1 MSGIKLFFAG
11 DFCSKPS
18 TTNIAVEKELRNIIS
33 NSDISVVNFEVP
45 LKPPYSDN
53 FPKENYERFYQND
66 DAPSFLK
73 SIGFNL
79 FAIANNHLFD
89 WGNEGYIR
97 TKEELQDEA
106 FGAGN
111 YDEAYSLKVVDV
123 NHKKIGFLAV
133 TYNSRRG
140 TFSDVLNHDGYGC
153 AYIDDLK
160 VNHIIHEKKKELDYL
175 FVLPHAGIEYIDAP
189 IPELIAKYRDFID
202 WGADAV
208 IASHPHCPQGWE
220 EYQGKPIFYSLGN
233 FFFNSKDTVDFV
245 AKRPHWYE
253 SLCVLIDINE
263 KLTYQIINVKNISN
277 TQLVIDK
284 SNEREVHNKYLC
296 RLLED
301 KKLYNDFLKGM
312 LQNIEI
318 QILPYYLMGCLPK
331 NRNKQI
337 RTLIRSLY
345 HVLKGV
351 DLSKYKDELK
361 ISLNN
366 IAKRELIKR
375 LLNN

>member
-1 MSGIKLFFAG
+1 MNGIKLFFAG

-18 TTNIAVEKELRNIIS
+18 TTNITVEKELRNIIS

-45 LKPPYSDN
+45 LKPHGDN

-111 YDEAYSLKVVDV
+111 YDEAYSVKVVDV

-220 EYQGKPIFYSLGN
+220 IYKEKPIIYSLGN
-233 FFFNSKDTVDFV
+233 FFFNKSLPDSLLLKNQAFGQNHV
-245 AKRPHWYE
+245 A
-253 SLCVLIDINE
+253 V
-263 KLTYQIINVKNISN
+263 
-277 TQLVIDK
+277 
-284 SNEREVHNKYLC
+284 
-296 RLLED
+296 
-301 KKLYNDFLKGM
+301 
-312 LQNIEI
+312 
-318 QILPYYLMGCLPK
+318 
-331 NRNKQI
+331 
-337 RTLIRSLY
+337 
-345 HVLKGV
+345 
-351 DLSKYKDELK
+351 K
-361 ISLNN
+361 ISDDFQTEEISVKLFRTFYIFYNEQN
-366 IAKRELIKR
+366 VF
-375 LLNN
+375 

>member
-1 MSGIKLFFAG
+1 MFDKDITIVNKWF
-11 DFCSKPS
+11 
-18 TTNIAVEKELRNIIS
+18 NKE
-33 NSDISVVNFEVP
+33 
-45 LKPPYSDN
+45 
-53 FPKENYERFYQND
+53 
-66 DAPSFLK
+66 
-73 SIGFNL
+73 
-79 FAIANNHLFD
+79 
-89 WGNEGYIR
+89 
-97 TKEELQDEA
+97 TK
-106 FGAGN
+106 
-111 YDEAYSLKVVDV
+111 
-123 NHKKIGFLAV
+123 
-133 TYNSRRG
+133 
-140 TFSDVLNHDGYGC
+140 
-153 AYIDDLK
+153 
-160 VNHIIHEKKKELDYL
+160 
-175 FVLPHAGIEYIDAP
+175 
-189 IPELIAKYRDFID
+189 
-202 WGADAV
+202 
-208 IASHPHCPQGWE
+208 
-220 EYQGKPIFYSLGN
+220 
-233 FFFNSKDTVDFV
+233 
-245 AKRPHWYE
+245 
-253 SLCVLIDINE
+253 INE
-263 KLTYQIINVKNISN
+263 YKISHLKGFWSSNKGVTISN

-351 DLSKYKDELK
+351 DLTKYTDELK

>member
-18 TTNIAVEKELRNIIS
+18 TTNITVEKELRNIIS

-45 LKPPYSDN
+45 LKPHGDN

-111 YDEAYSLKVVDV
+111 YDEAYSVKVVDV

-160 VNHIIHEKKKELDYL
+160 VNHIIHEKKKDLDYL
-175 FVLPHAGIEYIDAP
+175 FVLPHAGIEYKDAP

-220 EYQGKPIFYSLGN
+220 EYQSKPIFYSLGN

>member
-18 TTNIAVEKELRNIIS
+18 TTNITVEKELRNIIS

-45 LKPPYSDN
+45 LKPHGDN

-111 YDEAYSLKVVDV
+111 YDEAYSVKVVDV

-160 VNHIIHEKKKELDYL
+160 VNHIIHEKKKDLDYL
-175 FVLPHAGIEYIDAP
+175 FVLPHAGIEYKDAP

-220 EYQGKPIFYSLGN
+220 EYQSKPIFYSLGN
-233 FFFNSKDTVDFV
+233 FFFNSKDTVDIV

>member
-33 NSDISVVNFEVP
+33 NSDICVVNFEVP

-111 YDEAYSLKVVDV
+111 YDEAYSVKVVDV

-301 KKLYNDFLKGM
+301 KRLYNDFLKGM

-331 NRNKQI
+331 HRNKQI

>member
-18 TTNIAVEKELRNIIS
+18 ASNIIVDKELRRIIS
-33 NSDISVVNFEVP
+33 ISDISVVNFEVP
-45 LKPPYSDN
+45 LKPHNASL
-53 FPKENYERFYQND
+53 PKVHYERFYQND

-79 FAIANNHLFD
+79 FSIANNHLFD
-89 WGNEGYIR
+89 WGNEGYNK
-97 TKEELQDEA
+97 TKEALQDA
-106 FGAGN
+106 TFGAGN
-111 YDEAYSLKVVDV
+111 YDEAYSVKVVDI
-123 NHKKIGFLAV
+123 NNKKIGFLAV
-133 TYNSRRG
+133 TYNSRKG
-140 TFSDVLNHDGYGC
+140 AFSDVLNHDGLGC
-153 AYIDDLK
+153 AYLDDLK
-160 VNHIIHEKKKELDYL
+160 INHIIHEKKKELDYL
-175 FVLPHAGIEYIDAP
+175 FILPHAGIEYKDAP

-220 EYQGKPIFYSLGN
+220 NYKGKPIFYSLGN

-253 SLCVLIDINE
+253 SLCVLIEINE
-263 KLTYQIINVKNISN
+263 TLTYQIINVRNVSN
-277 TQLVIDK
+277 TQLVIDNSK
-284 SNEREVHNKYLC
+284 EREIHNKYLC
-296 RLLED
+296 QLLED
-301 KKLYNDFLKGM
+301 KKLYNDYLNGM
-312 LQNIEI
+312 LLNIEA
-318 QILPYYLMGCLPK
+318 QILPNFLMGCLPE
-331 NRNKQI
+331 NRLEQI
-337 RTLIRSLY
+337 KALIRSLY
-345 HVLKGV
+345 YVLKGV
-351 DLSKYKDELK
+351 DLSRYKDELK

>member
-18 TTNIAVEKELRNIIS
+18 TTNITVEKELRNIIS

-45 LKPPYSDN
+45 LKPHGDN

-97 TKEELQDEA
+97 TKEELQDTA

-111 YDEAYSLKVVDV
+111 YDEAYSVKVVDV

-233 FFFNSKDTVDFV
+233 FFFNSKDTIDFV

-253 SLCVLIDINE
+253 SLCVLIEINE
-263 KLTYQIINVKNISN
+263 TLTYQVINVRNVSN
-277 TQLVIDK
+277 TQLVIDHSK
-284 SNEREVHNKYLC
+284 EREIHNNYLC
-296 RLLED
+296 QILED
-301 KKLYNDFLKGM
+301 KKLYHDYLKGM
-312 LQNIEI
+312 LSNIEI
-318 QILPYYLMGCLPK
+318 QILPNFLMGCLPN
-331 NRNKQI
+331 NRVKQI
-337 RTLIRSLY
+337 KVLIRSLY
-345 HVLKGV
+345 YVLKGV
-351 DLSKYKDELK
+351 NLSKYKDELK